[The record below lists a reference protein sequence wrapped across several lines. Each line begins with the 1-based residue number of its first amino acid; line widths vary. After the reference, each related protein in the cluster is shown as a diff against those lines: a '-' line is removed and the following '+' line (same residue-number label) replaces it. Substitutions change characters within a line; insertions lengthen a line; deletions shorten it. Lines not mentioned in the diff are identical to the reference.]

1 MPSWR
6 PRSFLEV
13 PQAGGACGGEWEPP
27 PRRGLDRVRRL
38 MIQAA
43 QAAAAAEMMEQ
54 GGMAGFEML
63 LELPVELLEH
73 VVQAAVEKA
82 WSAVQS
88 AAWSA
93 VCSLAALQSC
103 SRAAVQPWSAE
114 ELRCAAVRPWSP
126 EEDEELSVAGRL
138 GLTVAE
144 LWVVRCVQPCS
155 LVEQTRRMLG
165 WRSLPRPPEGRRCV
179 AW

>member
-1 MPSWR
+1 
-6 PRSFLEV
+6 
-13 PQAGGACGGEWEPP
+13 
-27 PRRGLDRVRRL
+27 
-38 MIQAA
+38 
-43 QAAAAAEMMEQ
+43 
-54 GGMAGFEML
+54 MAGFEML

-138 GLTVAE
+138 GLTV
-144 LWVVRCVQPCS
+144 VVIG
-155 LVEQTRRMLG
+155 E
-165 WRSLPRPPEGRRCV
+165 
-179 AW
+179 

>member
-1 MPSWR
+1 
-6 PRSFLEV
+6 
-13 PQAGGACGGEWEPP
+13 
-27 PRRGLDRVRRL
+27 
-38 MIQAA
+38 
-43 QAAAAAEMMEQ
+43 
-54 GGMAGFEML
+54 MAGFEML

-82 WSAVQS
+82 WSAVQTCS
-88 AAWSA
+88 RGGAVQPCSLAAVQPWNRAAVEPWSRGA
-93 VCSLAALQSC
+93 VELCSLAALQSC

-114 ELRCAAVRPWSP
+114 ELSSAAVQPCGRAVQPWGAVELRYAAVRPWSP

-144 LWVVRCVQPCS
+144 LWVARCVQPCS

-165 WRSLPRPPEGRRCV
+165 WRALPRPPEGRRCV